1 MVLPSLK
8 ILFTY
13 VMLLVLI
20 SPLCYCRPWPGDDGK
35 SDVKQP
41 TEKSMEN
48 GSVGGDLDNLIS
60 DMLNRII
67 QRRLENLLQ
76 GISSP
81 NRKDFELLESS
92 DSLFQNEELNNNSAF
107 EEGEQ
112 FLELSLPI
120 SVTEIPQEVFTN
132 LPGTLWFNLTKSF

>member
-13 VMLLVLI
+13 VMLLVLT
-20 SPLCYCRPWPGDDGK
+20 SPLCYCRPWPGDEGR

-41 TEKSMEN
+41 TEKSTEN

-92 DSLFQNEELNNNSAF
+92 ELLFPNEELNTNSAF

-112 FLELSLPI
+112 FLEISLPI
-120 SVTEIPQEVFTN
+120 TVTEIPKEVFTN
-132 LPGTLWFNLTKSF
+132 LPGTFWLHLAKH